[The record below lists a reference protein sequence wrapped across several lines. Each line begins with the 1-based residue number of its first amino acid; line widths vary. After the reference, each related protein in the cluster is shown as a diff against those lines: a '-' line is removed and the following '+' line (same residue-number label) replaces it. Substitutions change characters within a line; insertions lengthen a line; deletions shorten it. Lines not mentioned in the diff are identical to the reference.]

1 MSDTFGKIVGCEI
14 VWRTFGK
21 ILVLPNVWRTFGKIL
36 ILPNV
41 WRTFRKSLVLPNLR
55 QTLRKILGYE
65 IVWQTFPLSLLLTI
79 FPPTLH
85 PPSFHPLFIFST
97 KIQNFT
103 RFSSFSAFPRICF
116 KKSFLLVLTIKWGQE
131 SATWTTAK
139 CSFEEGIFR
148 NTSRQIFLRLVLFQV
163 MHSGSRVFGW
173 LNMTAIILGSALVL
187 ALPLSRKSLTRI
199 FVTYF
204 QRA

>member
-1 MSDTFGKIVGCEI
+1 MYDGHSGKSWYCQMCEGHL
-14 VWRTFGK
+14 GK
-21 ILVLPNVWRTFGKIL
+21 AWYCQIWDRHYGKSWVTRL
-36 ILPNV
+36 CDRHFPSPSC
-41 WRTFRKSLVLPNLR
+41 SLFFL
-55 QTLRKILGYE
+55 
-65 IVWQTFPLSLLLTI
+65 
-79 FPPTLH
+79 
-85 PPSFHPLFIFST
+85 PPSTLPPSTLFIFST